1 MRWATRAGA
10 HIDRAACAWLIRR
23 FIDPDAE
30 FVFVADPEDVP
41 ADATAF
47 DMRGAGLSHHIGA
60 DGVEDCS
67 FETILSRYDLT
78 DPVLWHIARVVHEAD
93 LDDGRYDEP
102 EARGLDT
109 LTRGLSMVA
118 TDEQILHTTALIF
131 DGLYEFHRRAM
142 VLGREPA

>member
-1 MRWATRAGA
+1 MKWATRGGV

-23 FIDPDAE
+23 FVDPAAE
-30 FVFVADPEDVP
+30 FVFVNDPDHLP
-41 ADATAF
+41 KDATAF
-47 DMRGAGLSHHIGA
+47 DIRGADLSHHIGA

-67 FETILSRYDLT
+67 FETILNRYDLT
-78 DPVLWHIARVVHEAD
+78 DPVLWHLAQVVHEAD
-93 LDDGRYDEP
+93 LDDQRYDAP

-109 LTRGLSMVA
+109 VTRGLSMVA
-118 TDEQILHTTALIF
+118 TDEQILHTAGLIF